1 MHSAPVPVSLRRLSA
16 FFSAWPRSQRHA
28 RAQAYLAAAVLWAA
42 LSVTF
47 LAQPGNRSIAGPIK
61 GADFL
66 QFYTSGYLVRT
77 HQAAKLYDI
86 RAFHDTQVALV
97 PESAPELYPPVYPP
111 QTGLLFSWLT
121 YVPFRVAVLL
131 WNTLTV
137 VLFGAV
143 VWTSWRAVREWIPEF
158 GFVAAAAAAFAPF
171 WSLVLYGQ
179 VTILI
184 LLSFWAAWIALDRGR
199 PFLAGCA
206 FGALAVKPQFA
217 IPLVAVAIF
226 CREWRMVSGAILS
239 IALQAVLVVR
249 VLGTPV
255 LSAYAG
261 FMTLAAPHADLLEPK
276 PYQSHSLR
284 AVTRLLPSAVALP
297 VWAVG
302 SVVAV
307 TMCVLTWKHCQSLR
321 VRMSVLI
328 LTSVLVNP
336 HLIVYDATVLVLPIL
351 WLGAQAVQQSEISDS
366 QLYWRLVY
374 WLFVTMLAPTAAM
387 IGIQVSVLLMGAILC
402 VAVRTALRG
411 GTLDL
416 GWSAPPPSGLARPS
430 HV

>member
-1 MHSAPVPVSLRRLSA
+1 MHSASVALLQRRLSA
-16 FFSAWPRSQRHA
+16 LFSAWPRSRGHA
-28 RAQAYLAAAVLWAA
+28 RAQAILAAAVLWAA

-47 LAQPGNRSIAGPIK
+47 LAQSGNRSIAGPIK

-86 RAFHDTQVALV
+86 GAFHDTQVSLV

-111 QTGLLFSWLT
+111 QMGILFSWLT
-121 YVPFRVAVLL
+121 YVPYRVALLL

-137 VLFGAV
+137 CLFGAI
-143 VWTSWRAVREWIPEF
+143 VWTSWRPVRDWIPEF
-158 GFVAAAAAAFAPF
+158 RFVAAAAAAFAPF

-184 LLSFWAAWIALDRGR
+184 LLIFWAAWIALDRTR
-199 PFLAGCA
+199 PFLAGCV

-217 IPLVAVAIF
+217 IPLVAVAIL

-239 IALQAVLVVR
+239 IALQVVVVVR
-249 VLGTPV
+249 VLGTSV
-255 LSAYAG
+255 LTAYAG
-261 FMTLAAPHADLLEPK
+261 FMALAAPHADLLEPK

-284 AVTRLLPSAVALP
+284 AVTRLLPSALGLPAWALT
-297 VWAVG
+297 
-302 SVVAV
+302 SLLAV
-307 TMCVLTWKHCQSLR
+307 TMCVLTWRRCQSLR

-336 HLIVYDATVLVLPIL
+336 HLIIYDATVLALPIL
-351 WLGAQAVQQSEISDS
+351 WLGAQAVQQSEISDAR
-366 QLYWRLVY
+366 LYWRLVY
-374 WLFVTMLAPTAAM
+374 WLFVTLLAPTAAM

-416 GWSAPPPSGLARPS
+416 GWSAAPGRDLARPS